1 MNESHATEEAQQG
14 AETTYSSP
22 QSLFPSPH
30 YLQYTQDM
38 ADIQNRLEKVG
49 IAIPEIL
56 LPRAEL
62 KQWAVIACDQFT
74 QDRAYW
80 RKAAEITAGSP
91 SSLNLIFPEVFLDD
105 ENRAGRIKNIH
116 RTMRNY
122 LDSGIFS
129 TPRRGFVY
137 LERDTPF
144 NRGRKGL
151 VAAVDLEQYSW
162 SPSARPLIRSTEG
175 TVAER
180 LPPRM
185 EIRGNAPIETPHIL
199 VLIDDET
206 NSLLPEMG
214 LRAKKAAPVYQ
225 GELMLDS
232 GCISGWFLDSEDDIA
247 FLANGLG
254 GLARR
259 ALTRYGTE
267 QAASAAQPASV
278 TQPFLF
284 AVGDGNHSLAS
295 AKEIWEE
302 YKKANGVNN
311 HPCRY
316 ALVEIENIYD
326 PAIKFEPIHRVVFGL
341 GFEESLNVL
350 SALPGFSS
358 RTIGGAEELV
368 RMTREPV
375 KGNRFGLISQNRYAL
390 VETSVGGLST
400 ACLQPLLDNAVGASK
415 GALGIDYIHGED
427 ELFRLSHNS
436 DKQATGILLPPVQ
449 KAGFFETVA
458 RNGPLPRKSFSM
470 GEASEKRFYIECR
483 KLFTNL

>member
-1 MNESHATEEAQQG
+1 MT
-14 AETTYSSP
+14 
-22 QSLFPSPH
+22 
-30 YLQYTQDM
+30 
-38 ADIQNRLEKVG
+38 DIQTKLEKVG

-80 RKAAEITAGSP
+80 KKAADIAADSP
-91 SSLNLIFPEVFLDD
+91 SSLNLIFPEAFLDE
-105 ENRAGRIKNIH
+105 ENRAEKIKNIH
-116 RTMRNY
+116 KSMRNY
-122 LDSGIFS
+122 LDGGIFAA
-129 TPRRGFVY
+129 PRKGFVY

-151 VAAVDLEQYSW
+151 VVAVDLEQYSW
-162 SPSARPLIRSTEG
+162 LPTARPLIRSTEG
-175 TVAER
+175 TVADR

-185 EIRGNAPIETPHIL
+185 AIRRNAPVETPHIL
-199 VLIDDET
+199 LLIDNET
-206 NSLLPEMG
+206 NSLLQG
-214 LRAKKAAPVYQ
+214 LEARAKKTAPVYQ

-232 GCISGWFLDSEDDIA
+232 GSISGWFLDSEDDLA
-247 FLANGLG
+247 FLADRLEE
-254 GLARR
+254 LARR
-259 ALTRYGTE
+259 ALTRYE
-267 QAASAAQPASV
+267 ASASQSTPVTQPASPS
-278 TQPFLF
+278 QPFLF

-302 YKKANGVNN
+302 YKKANGVSN

-350 SALPGFSS
+350 STLPGFSS
-358 RTIGGAEELV
+358 RNIGGTKELG
-368 RMTREPV
+368 RLTRETV

-390 VETSVGGLST
+390 VETSAGGLST

-415 GALGIDYIHGED
+415 GALVIDYIHGED
-427 ELFRLSHNS
+427 ELFRISHNS
-436 DKQATGILLPPVQ
+436 EKQATGILLPPVQ
-449 KAGFFETVA
+449 KTGFFETVA
-458 RNGPLPRKSFSM
+458 RNCPLPRKSFSM

-483 KLFTNL
+483 RLFG